1 MGFSLTGTRIMYF
14 ITTVIITGIVSS
26 ILNDKTIYIAS
37 SKISYGYHILR
48 LIRPQA
54 LNEEFVLTI

>member
-1 MGFSLTGTRIMYF
+1 MGFSLTGTRVMYL
-14 ITTVIITGIVSS
+14 ITAVIITGIVTR

-37 SKISYGYHILR
+37 NEISYGYHILK
-48 LIRPQA
+48 LIGPQA